1 MCNPP
6 RSSFGRSNLVRRQSI
21 ETDSTTRDIHPG
33 PERGLYAASPGSSGR
48 PSRLIHAWPAFVR
61 VGGCG
66 SGACCPLLLVAEYR
80 SEEHTS
86 ELQSRFGISYAVF
99 CLKKKKTNTTML
111 SHPRL
116 QHIIY
121 SRPPSACS

>member
-61 VGGCG
+61 G
-66 SGACCPLLLVAEYR
+66 SGVNAALRSAAVFGDQEQRATRPGATTANTLVIVMIFCGVLSVLLVGSLA
-80 SEEHTS
+80 
-86 ELQSRFGISYAVF
+86 L
-99 CLKKKKTNTTML
+99 
-111 SHPRL
+111 
-116 QHIIY
+116 
-121 SRPPSACS
+121 